1 MEVIRERAYAR
12 EQLRHQTL
20 CVQKTE
26 EQVAI
31 ANRKLEAVV
40 TENLRYVHLIVN
52 IDSVLS
58 YSIFSCSLH
67 SISEVRYV

>member
-12 EQLRHQTL
+12 EQLRHQSM

-31 ANRKLEAVV
+31 GNRKLEAVV
-40 TENLRYVHLIVN
+40 MENLRYVHLIVD
-52 IDSVLS
+52 IFK
-58 YSIFSCSLH
+58 YSHFLLFSL
-67 SISEVRYV
+67 